1 LVFGSIIWTDM
12 NILPKTKDHPLKTR
26 KVFGLFL
33 RMSCAGGADFAAWK
47 EIIF

>member
-1 LVFGSIIWTDM
+1 M

-33 RMSCAGGADFAAWK
+33 RMSCAAGAEFAK
-47 EIIF
+47 QTFLQTDIFQEEDIF